1 MTLKRTLILTVGG
14 SALKGFLLAGERTVC
29 DHSDER
35 ESPGVI
41 TNTVRD
47 LVCKVTEQADEH
59 QNEGRVHYRVIV
71 HCPDEQAG
79 SSCASK

>member
-1 MTLKRTLILTVGG
+1 MF
-14 SALKGFLLAGERTVC
+14 KGFLLAGERTIS

-35 ESPGVI
+35 ESPSVV
-41 TNTVRD
+41 TDRCCD
-47 LVCKVTEQADEH
+47 LVCKVTEQADED
-59 QNEGRVHYRVIV
+59 QNEGRVHYGVIV